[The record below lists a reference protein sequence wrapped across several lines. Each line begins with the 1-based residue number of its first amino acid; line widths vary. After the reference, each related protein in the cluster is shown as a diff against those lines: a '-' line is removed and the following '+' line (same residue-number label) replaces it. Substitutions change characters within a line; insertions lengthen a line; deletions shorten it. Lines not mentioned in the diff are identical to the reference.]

1 MKSNNGF
8 HKYVPSM
15 LLFLLFEAVAATLW
29 LTKNNLFYL
38 LNFSY
43 IGACLGLGT
52 ALFTAGKRYARH
64 FVQLAVGSY
73 MLIYLGVISRENMQ
87 IEGFWYYL
95 FLGVFEAATIHYA
108 VAKYLAR
115 CCSGEDWCGYA
126 CWTAMVLDF
135 LPYKQPQK
143 PRKEKL
149 GVLRYVMFVLSL
161 ALVSGLF
168 LMKVAHLEQIMF
180 WLFLAGNALYYLA
193 GIALAFAFK
202 GQPGVLQ
209 VSVSDHGIPQAY
221 ELLFSAARP
230 LRRGKCVHCGKCLRV
245 CPMNVEVNKESRKR
259 KNGTECILC
268 YECTK
273 ACPTKALH

>member
-1 MKSNNGF
+1 M
-8 HKYVPSM
+8 
-15 LLFLLFEAVAATLW
+15 LW
-29 LTKNNLFYL
+29 LVRDNLFYL

-43 IGACLGLGT
+43 IGCCLALGT
-52 ALFTAGKRYARH
+52 ALFAAGKRYARH
-64 FVQLAVGSY
+64 FVQLAVGGY
-73 MLIYLGVISRENMQ
+73 MLLYLGVISRENMQ

-108 VAKYLAR
+108 VAKILGPLLFGR
-115 CCSGEDWCGYA
+115 GWCGYA

-135 LPYKQPQK
+135 LPYRQPQK
-143 PRKEKL
+143 PRREKL
-149 GVLRYVMFVLSL
+149 GVLRYVMFAFSL

-168 LMKVAHLEQIMF
+168 LMKAADLEQIMF
-180 WLFLAGNALYYLA
+180 WMFLAGNVFYYIA

-202 GQPGVLQ
+202 DNRAFCKYLCPITVFLAPA
-209 VSVSDHGIPQAY
+209 SYFS
-221 ELLFSAARP
+221 LLRVHCDES
-230 LRRGKCVHCGKCLRV
+230 KCIHCGKCLRV

-273 ACPTKALH
+273 ICPTKALH